1 MIEKIEGVGAIGP
14 TPVFLDV
21 GQREEESAS

>member
-14 TPVFLDV
+14 TPVFIA
-21 GQREEESAS
+21 GKTKEEGRER